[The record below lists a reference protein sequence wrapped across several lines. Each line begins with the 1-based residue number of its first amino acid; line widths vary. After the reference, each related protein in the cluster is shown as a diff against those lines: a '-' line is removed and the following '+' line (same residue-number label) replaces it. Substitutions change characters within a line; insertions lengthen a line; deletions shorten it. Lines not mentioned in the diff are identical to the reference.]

1 MANDPL
7 TFRWMM
13 RSAAS
18 DLLQVTVRA
27 SLGATGFSVASG
39 LLLVK
44 SGLKKKMI
52 ISKITTILPLL
63 MVLSWAPQALPQ
75 TLKIATIA
83 PEGSSWMKDMRAGAK
98 AVTEHTDGRVKFKFY
113 GGGVQG
119 NDKQVRRKMRTGQLN
134 GGAFS
139 SGGLNGFQK
148 DADVFS
154 LPLMFDTIEEAQ
166 YVRNQMEPEL
176 RQRLEDAGYVNFGF
190 AGAGFGYMMSNK
202 PMSSLADLK
211 GQKVWTPEG
220 DPVGYAALRALGVAP
235 VTMPITD
242 VMTGLQTDLLDS
254 VTVPPVGA
262 VVFQWHTRLSYITEM
277 PVAYVYAAMLIDKR
291 AFSKISPED
300 QAVVREVM
308 EGIYR
313 KLDQYGV
320 RDNAEA
326 MQALLQGGMKLATP
340 DRSEVSQ
347 WRGIVLDSHR
357 NLAQKGVFDILLLD
371 QMQELLVEYRAGQG
385 TNSPS
390 AH

>member
-1 MANDPL
+1 MKFK
-7 TFRWMM
+7 TVFR
-13 RSAAS
+13 
-18 DLLQVTVRA
+18 
-27 SLGATGFSVASG
+27 
-39 LLLVK
+39 
-44 SGLKKKMI
+44 
-52 ISKITTILPLL
+52 ILP
-63 MVLSWAPQALPQ
+63 VLAVLFWAPLAFSQ

-83 PEGSSWMKDMRAGAK
+83 PEGSTWMKDMRAGAK
-98 AVTEHTDGRVKFKFY
+98 VINENTAGRVKLKFY

-119 NDKQVRRKMRTGQLN
+119 SDRQVRRKMRTGQLN

-154 LPLMFDTIEEAQ
+154 LPMMFNTIEEARF
-166 YVRNQMEPEL
+166 VRDRMEPEL

-190 AGAGFGYMMSNK
+190 ATAGFGYMMSNK
-202 PMSSLADLK
+202 PMSTLADLK

-220 DPVGYAALRALGVAP
+220 DPVGYAALTALGVAP

-254 VTVPPVGA
+254 VGVPPVGA
-262 VVFQWHTRLSYITEM
+262 LVFQWHTKLSYITEM

-313 KLDQYGV
+313 KFDQDGV
-320 RDNAEA
+320 RDNGEA
-326 MQALLQGGMKLATP
+326 MQALLDGGMKMATP
-340 DRSEVSQ
+340 DQSEVIQ
-347 WRGIVLDSHR
+347 WRGIVLESHR
-357 NLAQKGVFDILLLD
+357 ELARKGVFDIQLLD
-371 QMQELLVEYRAGQG
+371 QMQEILDEYRTGQG
-385 TNSPS
+385 AS
-390 AH
+390 APATH